1 MISVSIHRFGAI
13 RMLLLGG
20 LLAIGLVASV
30 AVPAFLAPVSA
41 QTGAWTSPV
50 VLSTG
55 GQGWEAAA
63 AIDGTNNSVALW
75 DERTTQDQLWSRSR
89 PSAGNWGPITK
100 VSPALQTTSV
110 FPAVRISTAGF
121 ATAVWSDQ
129 NGVWTADRPPA
140 SNWNSP
146 QLLIPGESNPIFVMN
161 SLGDAAIAWTVGGGP
176 RSSSGSV
183 MAVLRPAGAA
193 WTAQQTVA
201 SGVHLSA
208 DHAGI
213 GGNGAVIVT
222 WETYNAVCNRHYCV
236 LSSYVLH
243 ASRQNAGTFSWV
255 DSGSLLGPDRA
266 AHAARVALDSAGE
279 AMLVALSSSGAYIST
294 TQGNSSGAWS
304 PFQTVVNPQGP
315 TIISDLASD
324 DAGQVTLVYE
334 FIGFSTSQAVA
345 VSGSISNNA
354 WLSPVIVSSSDTSL
368 GAVYFA
374 LAPNGMALAVWVTSS
389 APPEIHA
396 VIRATATGSWG
407 SPVTVSGPGSSIGPE
422 AAAVE
427 SSGNAIVIYSGY
439 DSAGVHT
446 EYATNYQP

>member
-1 MISVSIHRFGAI
+1 MNNLKDKLSAKAR
-13 RMLLLGG
+13 
-20 LLAIGLVASV
+20 LVCILVCV
-30 AVPAFLAPVSA
+30 AVTLIAPMSA

-63 AIDGTNNSVALW
+63 AIDGSGNSVALW

-89 PSAGNWGPITK
+89 PSAGNWGPVTV

-110 FPAVRISTAGF
+110 FPAVRISRTGF

-140 SNWNSP
+140 SNWNPP
-146 QLLIPGESNPIFVMN
+146 QLLVPGVSNPMFVMN

-222 WETYNAVCNRHYCV
+222 WETYNAVCTRYGCA
-236 LSSYVLH
+236 LSNYVLH

-294 TQGNSSGAWS
+294 TQGNSGGAWS
-304 PFQTVVNPQGP
+304 PFKTVINPQSP

-334 FIGFSTSQAVA
+334 LISYPTSQALA
-345 VSGSISNNA
+345 VSGTISNNT
-354 WLSPVIVSSSDTSL
+354 WSPPVVLSGSDTSV
-368 GAVYFA
+368 GQVYFA
-374 LAPNGMALAVWVTSS
+374 LAPSGTALAVWLSS
-389 APPEIHA
+389 SGTPVIHA
-396 VIRATATGSWG
+396 VTRNSALGTWG
-407 SPVTVSGPGSSIGPE
+407 SSITVSGPGSSIGPE
-422 AAAVE
+422 SVAVE